1 MTVHDRTVRS
11 GSTLAARV
19 EALNAVAEDLAGE
32 LMLQPLLERILR
44 RCTELMGCDAG
55 SVSSVDEAAGTY
67 RKQAD
72 IGVRC
77 QSGQVFPLGEG
88 MTGEVVRRRGPVW
101 FDRYENVV
109 GGHISDED
117 RATLKGVIGVPLEWR
132 GRIIGACVVFSRDG
146 SRKFDRADADLLRMF
161 AKHATVALVNA
172 NSYEAAEERARLH
185 AASAERER
193 LLDEVHDLL
202 AQGLVGLLS
211 GLEAAEGL
219 APGDGELADH
229 LRQAQASARDTVAS
243 IRRTLL
249 GAGDSP
255 LEGHSL
261 EDVLRSELGWAARA
275 RGLDARL
282 VVAGTPVP
290 LDRALAQRVLCVAQ
304 EAITNIVQHS
314 RANTVRV
321 GLVYESASLTF
332 LVQDDGQGF
341 AAGQGLHE
349 PDEHRTGLGLRR
361 MAERAQAVG
370 GSLALDTMPG
380 WGTSIRAWF
389 PYQRTDVANDVRV
402 EVLVVAAQPMLRA
415 GLSRLLAWSEPA
427 FAVVGEAATMA
438 EAIDAAAALRPT
450 VAIVATDLTDG
461 AMGLIRAM
469 AQTKPA
475 PAVIAVCQPGDHQAV
490 VDLLL
495 AGAHGCVETSADG
508 AALARAVAAAARGE
522 SIVPCGE
529 VWEGRLSSEPNA
541 EGLTARERQVRALVQ
556 QGLPDRAIAERLV
569 IAVKTVEKHVGAVLR
584 KTGAHSRSELIAASH
599 GHLSR

>member
-1 MTVHDRTVRS
+1 MTVHDGAVRS

-32 LMLQPLLERILR
+32 LLLQPLLERILR
-44 RCTELMGCDAG
+44 RCTELMGCSAG
-55 SVSSVDEAAGTY
+55 SISSVDEAAGTY

-72 IGVRC
+72 IGIRC

-101 FDRYENVV
+101 FDRYDDVA

-132 GRIIGACVVFSRDG
+132 GRIIGACVVFSRDE
-146 SRKFDRADADLLRMF
+146 SRRFDRADADLLRMF

-185 AASAERER
+185 AAAAERER

-202 AQGLVGLLS
+202 AQGLDEMLS
-211 GLEAAEGL
+211 GLETAERL
-219 APGDGELADH
+219 APADGELADH
-229 LRQAQASARDTVAS
+229 LRQAQTSARDTVAS
-243 IRRTLL
+243 IRRALL
-249 GAGDSP
+249 GAGVSP

-282 VVAGTPVP
+282 VVAGTPVS
-290 LDRALAQRVLCVAQ
+290 LDQALAEQVLRIAQ

-314 RANTVRV
+314 RAKTVRV
-321 GLVYESASLTF
+321 GLVHESASLSL

-361 MAERAQAVG
+361 MSELAHAVG
-370 GSLALDTMPG
+370 GSLSLDSMPG

-389 PYQRTDVANDVRV
+389 PYQRTVAADDSRV
-402 EVLVVAAQPMLRA
+402 DVLVVAEQPILRA

-427 FAVVGEAATMA
+427 LSVVGEAATIT
-438 EAIDAAAALRPT
+438 EAMDSTAALRPA

-461 AMGLIRAM
+461 ARELIRAL
-469 AQTKPA
+469 AQSEPA
-475 PAVIAVCQPGDHQAV
+475 PAVIAVCPPGDHQAV

-495 AGAHGCVETSADG
+495 AGAHGCVEASADG

-522 SIVPCGE
+522 SIVPRGE
-529 VWEGRLSSEPNA
+529 VWEGRLASDPNT
-541 EGLTARERQVRALVQ
+541 EGLTAREREVRALVQ

-584 KTGAHSRSELIAASH
+584 KTGVRSRSELIAASH
-599 GHLSR
+599 GHLG

>member
-1 MTVHDRTVRS
+1 VTVRDGAVRP

-44 RCTELMGCDAG
+44 RCTELMGCSAG
-55 SVSSVDEAAGTY
+55 SISSVDEAAGTY

-72 IGVRC
+72 IGIRC
-77 QSGQVFPLGEG
+77 QMGRVFPLGEG

-101 FDRYENVV
+101 FDRYDDVA
-109 GGHISDED
+109 GGHISAED

-132 GRIIGACVVFSRDG
+132 GRIIGACVVFSREE

-202 AQGLVGLLS
+202 AQGLDEMLS
-211 GLEAAEGL
+211 GLETAERL
-219 APGDGELADH
+219 APADGELADH
-229 LRQAQASARDTVAS
+229 VRQAQASARDTVAS
-243 IRRTLL
+243 IRRALL
-249 GAGDSP
+249 GAGVSP

-290 LDRALAQRVLCVAQ
+290 LDPTLAQQVLRIAQ

-314 RANTVRV
+314 RATTVRV
-321 GLVYESASLTF
+321 GLVHESASLSL

-341 AAGQGLHE
+341 AARQGVHE
-349 PDEHRTGLGLRR
+349 PDENRTGLGLRR
-361 MAERAQAVG
+361 MSELAHAVG
-370 GSLALDTMPG
+370 GSLSLDSMPG

-389 PYQRTDVANDVRV
+389 PYQRTEAADDARV
-402 EVLVVAAQPMLRA
+402 EVLVVAEQPMLRA

-427 FAVVGEAATMA
+427 FSVVGEAATIT
-438 EAIDAAAALRPT
+438 EAMDSAAALRPA
-450 VAIVATDLTDG
+450 VAVVATDLTGG
-461 AMGLIRAM
+461 AMELIRAL
-469 AQTKPA
+469 AETDPA
-475 PAVIAVCQPGDHQAV
+475 PAVIAICPPGDHQAV

-508 AALARAVAAAARGE
+508 AALARAVAATARGE
-522 SIVPCGE
+522 SIVPRGE
-529 VWEGRLSSEPNA
+529 VWEGRLASDPNT
-541 EGLTARERQVRALVQ
+541 EGLTAREREVRALVQ
-556 QGLPDRAIAERLV
+556 QGLADRAIAERLV

-584 KTGAHSRSELIAASH
+584 KTGAKSRSELIAASH
-599 GHLSR
+599 GHLS

>member
-1 MTVHDRTVRS
+1 MTVRDGAVRP

-44 RCTELMGCDAG
+44 RCTELMGCSAG
-55 SVSSVDEAAGTY
+55 SISSVDETAGTY

-72 IGVRC
+72 IGIRC
-77 QSGQVFPLGEG
+77 QMGQVFPLGEG

-101 FDRYENVV
+101 FDRYDDVA

-132 GRIIGACVVFSRDG
+132 GRIIGACVVFSRDE

-202 AQGLVGLLS
+202 AQGLDEMLS
-211 GLEAAEGL
+211 GLESAAKL
-219 APGDGELADH
+219 APTDGELADQ
-229 LRQAQASARDTVAS
+229 LRQAQTSARDTVAS
-243 IRRTLL
+243 IRQALL
-249 GAGDSP
+249 GAGASP

-290 LDRALAQRVLCVAQ
+290 LDQTLAEHVLRIAQ
-304 EAITNIVQHS
+304 EAIANIVQHS
-314 RANTVRV
+314 RAKTVRV
-321 GLVYESASLTF
+321 GLVHDSASLSL

-341 AAGQGLHE
+341 PAGQGVRE
-349 PDEHRTGLGLRR
+349 PDENRSGLGLRR
-361 MAERAQAVG
+361 MSELAHAVG
-370 GSLALDTMPG
+370 GSLSLDSMPG

-389 PYQRTDVANDVRV
+389 PYQRTEATDDVRV
-402 EVLVVAAQPMLRA
+402 EVLVVAEQPLLRA

-427 FAVVGEAATMA
+427 FSVVGEAATIS
-438 EAIDAAAALRPT
+438 EALESTAVLRPA
-450 VAIVATDLTDG
+450 VAIVATDL
-461 AMGLIRAM
+461 ALELIRGLAS
-469 AQTKPA
+469 AEAA
-475 PAVIAVCQPGDHQAV
+475 PAVIAICPPEDHQAV

-495 AGAHGCVETSADG
+495 AGAHGCVETTADG
-508 AALARAVAAAARGE
+508 PALARAVAAAARGE
-522 SIVPCGE
+522 SIVPRGE
-529 VWEGRLSSEPNA
+529 VWEGRLASDPNTS
-541 EGLTARERQVRALVQ
+541 GLTAREREVRALVQ

-584 KTGAHSRSELIAASH
+584 KTGARSRSELIAASH
-599 GHLSR
+599 GHLS

>member
-1 MTVHDRTVRS
+1 MTVRGGAVRP

-44 RCTELMGCDAG
+44 RCTELMGCSAG
-55 SVSSVDEAAGTY
+55 SISSVDEAAGTY

-72 IGVRC
+72 IGIRC
-77 QSGQVFPLGEG
+77 QMGQVFPLGEG

-101 FDRYENVV
+101 FDRYDDVA
-109 GGHISDED
+109 GGHISAED

-132 GRIIGACVVFSRDG
+132 GRIIGACVVFSREE

-202 AQGLVGLLS
+202 AQGLDEMLS
-211 GLEAAEGL
+211 GLETAERL
-219 APGDGELADH
+219 APTDGELAHH
-229 LRQAQASARDTVAS
+229 LRQAQTSARDTVAS
-243 IRRTLL
+243 IRRALL
-249 GAGDSP
+249 GAGASP
-255 LEGHSL
+255 LDGHSL

-290 LDRALAQRVLCVAQ
+290 LDPTLAQHVLRLAQ

-321 GLVYESASLTF
+321 GLVHESASLSL

-341 AAGQGLHE
+341 AAGQALHE
-349 PDEHRTGLGLRR
+349 PDENRTGLGLRR
-361 MAERAQAVG
+361 MSELAHAVG
-370 GSLALDTMPG
+370 GSLSVDSMPG

-389 PYQRTDVANDVRV
+389 PYQRTEAADDARV
-402 EVLVVAAQPMLRA
+402 EVLVVAEQPMLRA

-427 FAVVGEAATMA
+427 FSVVGEAATTA
-438 EAIDAAAALRPT
+438 EAMDSAAALRPA
-450 VAIVATDLTDG
+450 VAIVATDLTGG
-461 AMGLIRAM
+461 AMELIHAL
-469 AQTKPA
+469 AETKPA
-475 PAVIAVCQPGDHQAV
+475 PAVIAICPPGDHQAV

-522 SIVPCGE
+522 SIVPRGE
-529 VWEGRLSSEPNA
+529 VWEGRLASDPNT
-541 EGLTARERQVRALVQ
+541 EGLTAREREVRALVQ

-584 KTGAHSRSELIAASH
+584 KTGARSRSELIAASH
-599 GHLSR
+599 GHLS

>member
-1 MTVHDRTVRS
+1 MTVRGGAVRP

-44 RCTELMGCDAG
+44 RCTELMGCSAG
-55 SVSSVDEAAGTY
+55 SISSVDEAAGTY

-72 IGVRC
+72 IGIRC
-77 QSGQVFPLGEG
+77 QMGQVFPLGEG

-101 FDRYENVV
+101 FDRYDDVA
-109 GGHISDED
+109 GGHISAED

-132 GRIIGACVVFSRDG
+132 GRIIGACVVFSREE

-193 LLDEVHDLL
+193 LIDEVHDLL
-202 AQGLVGLLS
+202 AQGLDEMLS
-211 GLEAAEGL
+211 GLETAERL
-219 APGDGELADH
+219 APTDGELAEH
-229 LRQAQASARDTVAS
+229 LRQAQTSARDTVAS
-243 IRRTLL
+243 IRRALL
-249 GAGDSP
+249 GAGVSP
-255 LEGHSL
+255 LDGHSL

-290 LDRALAQRVLCVAQ
+290 LDPTLAQHVLRIAQ

-321 GLVYESASLTF
+321 GLVHESASLSL

-341 AAGQGLHE
+341 AAGQALHE
-349 PDEHRTGLGLRR
+349 PDENRTGLGLRR
-361 MAERAQAVG
+361 MSELAHAVG
-370 GSLALDTMPG
+370 GSLSVDSMPG

-389 PYQRTDVANDVRV
+389 PYQRTEAADDARV
-402 EVLVVAAQPMLRA
+402 EVLVVAEQPMLRA

-427 FAVVGEAATMA
+427 FSVVGEAATTA
-438 EAIDAAAALRPT
+438 EAMDSAAALRPA
-450 VAIVATDLTDG
+450 VAIVATDLTGG
-461 AMGLIRAM
+461 AMELIHAL
-469 AQTKPA
+469 AETKPA
-475 PAVIAVCQPGDHQAV
+475 PAVIAICPPGDHQAV

-522 SIVPCGE
+522 SIVPRGE
-529 VWEGRLSSEPNA
+529 VWEGRLASDPNT
-541 EGLTARERQVRALVQ
+541 EGLTAREREVRALVQ

-584 KTGAHSRSELIAASH
+584 KTGARSRSELIAASH
-599 GHLSR
+599 GHLS

>member
-1 MTVHDRTVRS
+1 MTVRDGAVRS

-44 RCTELMGCDAG
+44 RCTELMGCSAG
-55 SVSSVDEAAGTY
+55 SISSVDEAAGTY

-72 IGVRC
+72 IGIRC
-77 QSGQVFPLGEG
+77 QMGHVFPLGEG

-101 FDRYENVV
+101 FDRYDDVA

-132 GRIIGACVVFSRDG
+132 GRIIGACVVFSREE
-146 SRKFDRADADLLRMF
+146 SRKFDRADAELLRMF

-202 AQGLVGLLS
+202 AQGLDELLS
-211 GLEAAEGL
+211 GLETAERL
-219 APGDGELADH
+219 APADGELADQ

-243 IRRTLL
+243 IRRALL
-249 GAGDSP
+249 GAGVSP

-261 EDVLRSELGWAARA
+261 EDVLRAELAWATRA

-290 LDRALAQRVLCVAQ
+290 LDPTLAQHVLRIAQ

-321 GLVYESASLTF
+321 GLVHESASLSL

-341 AAGQGLHE
+341 AAGQSLHE
-349 PDEHRTGLGLRR
+349 PDENRTGLGLRR
-361 MAERAQAVG
+361 MSELAHAVG
-370 GSLALDTMPG
+370 GSLSLDSMPG

-389 PYQRTDVANDVRV
+389 PYQRTEAADDVRA

-427 FAVVGEAATMA
+427 FSVVGEAATTT
-438 EAIDAAAALRPT
+438 EAMDSAAALRPA
-450 VAIVATDLTDG
+450 VAIVATDLTGG
-461 AMGLIRAM
+461 AMDLIRAL
-469 AQTKPA
+469 AESEPA
-475 PAVIAVCQPGDHQAV
+475 PAVIAICPPGDHQAV

-522 SIVPCGE
+522 SIVPRGE
-529 VWEGRLSSEPNA
+529 VWEGRLASDPNT
-541 EGLTARERQVRALVQ
+541 EGLTAREREVRALVQ

-584 KTGAHSRSELIAASH
+584 KTGARSRSELIAASH
-599 GHLSR
+599 GHLS

>member
-1 MTVHDRTVRS
+1 MTVRGGAVRP

-44 RCTELMGCDAG
+44 RCTELMGCSAG
-55 SVSSVDEAAGTY
+55 SISSVDEAAGTY

-72 IGVRC
+72 IGIRC
-77 QSGQVFPLGEG
+77 QMGQVFPLGEG

-101 FDRYENVV
+101 FDRYDDVA
-109 GGHISDED
+109 GGHISAED

-132 GRIIGACVVFSRDG
+132 GRIIGACVVFSREE

-202 AQGLVGLLS
+202 AQGLDEMLS
-211 GLEAAEGL
+211 GLETAERL
-219 APGDGELADH
+219 APTDGELAHH
-229 LRQAQASARDTVAS
+229 LRQAQTSARDTVAS
-243 IRRTLL
+243 IRRALL
-249 GAGDSP
+249 GAGVSP
-255 LEGHSL
+255 LDGHSL

-290 LDRALAQRVLCVAQ
+290 LDPTLAQHVLRIAQ
-304 EAITNIVQHS
+304 EAITNIVRHS

-321 GLVYESASLTF
+321 GLVHESASLSL
-332 LVQDDGQGF
+332 LVQDDGEGF
-341 AAGQGLHE
+341 AAGQALHE
-349 PDEHRTGLGLRR
+349 PDENRTGLGLRR
-361 MAERAQAVG
+361 MSELAHAVG
-370 GSLALDTMPG
+370 GSLSVDSMPG

-389 PYQRTDVANDVRV
+389 PYQRTEAADDARV
-402 EVLVVAAQPMLRA
+402 EVLVVAEQPMLRA

-427 FAVVGEAATMA
+427 FSVVCEAATTA
-438 EAIDAAAALRPT
+438 EAIDSAAALRPA
-450 VAIVATDLTDG
+450 VAIVATDLAGG
-461 AMGLIRAM
+461 AMELIHAL
-469 AQTKPA
+469 AETKPA
-475 PAVIAVCQPGDHQAV
+475 PAVIAICPPGDHQAV

-522 SIVPCGE
+522 SIVPRGE
-529 VWEGRLSSEPNA
+529 VWEGRLASDPNT
-541 EGLTARERQVRALVQ
+541 EGLTAREREVRALVQ

-584 KTGAHSRSELIAASH
+584 KTGARSRSELIAASH
-599 GHLSR
+599 GHLS

>member
-1 MTVHDRTVRS
+1 MTVHDGAVRP

-44 RCTELMGCDAG
+44 RCTELMGCSAG
-55 SVSSVDEAAGTY
+55 SISSVDEAAGTY

-72 IGVRC
+72 IGIHC
-77 QSGQVFPLGEG
+77 QMGQVFPLGEG

-101 FDRYENVV
+101 FDRYDDVA

-132 GRIIGACVVFSRDG
+132 GRIIGACVVFSRDE
-146 SRKFDRADADLLRMF
+146 SRRFDRADADLLRMF

-172 NSYEAAEERARLH
+172 NSYEAAEERARSH

-202 AQGLVGLLS
+202 SQGLDEMLS
-211 GLEAAEGL
+211 GLETAEQL
-219 APGDGELADH
+219 APADGELTDQ
-229 LRQAQASARDTVAS
+229 LSKSKASARDTVAS
-243 IRRTLL
+243 IRRALI
-249 GAGDSP
+249 GAGVSP

-290 LDRALAQRVLCVAQ
+290 LDQALTQNVLRIAQ

-314 RANTVRV
+314 RAKTVRV
-321 GLVYESASLTF
+321 GLVHESASLSL

-341 AAGQGLHE
+341 AAGQGLRE
-349 PDEHRTGLGLRR
+349 PDENRPGLGLRR
-361 MAERAQAVG
+361 MSELAHAVG
-370 GSLALDTMPG
+370 GSLTLDSMPG

-389 PYQRTDVANDVRV
+389 PYQRTEAADDVRV

-427 FAVVGEAATMA
+427 FSVVGEAATLA
-438 EAIDAAAALRPT
+438 EAMDSATVLRPA
-450 VAIVATDLTDG
+450 VAIVATDLPGG
-461 AMGLIRAM
+461 AMELIRSLAEIE
-469 AQTKPA
+469 PA
-475 PAVIAVCQPGDHQAV
+475 PAVIAICPPDDHQAV

-508 AALARAVAAAARGE
+508 PALAGAVAAAARGE
-522 SIVPCGE
+522 SIVPRGE
-529 VWEGRLSSEPNA
+529 VWEGRLASDPNTS
-541 EGLTARERQVRALVQ
+541 GLTAREREVRALVQ

-584 KTGAHSRSELIAASH
+584 KTGARSRSELIAASH
-599 GHLSR
+599 GHLS